1 MYVPEHPPERPFADV
16 MQLRKLC
23 ALLSVLLISGCGWVG
38 VELQEPDTENV
49 RWFSAG
55 DIGDDR
61 KGSVVIKLGES
72 RADVVS
78 KLGEPK
84 TTATHRNLVILEYP
98 SREKTRCGFSVCLV
112 ILSFPSREEKDGRIQ
127 LHFHDDQLS
136 LIQRST
142 TKGRFYGLY
151 MDDSG
156 SGLSIGSISKCNV

>member
-1 MYVPEHPPERPFADV
+1 MYVPVHTPERPFADV

-38 VELQEPDTENV
+38 VELQEPHTENV
-49 RWFSAG
+49 RWFSAR

-61 KGSVVIKLGES
+61 KGAVVIKLGES
-72 RADVVS
+72 RANVVS

-84 TTATHRNLVILEYP
+84 STATQRNLAILEYP
-98 SREKTRCGFSVCLV
+98 YREKTRSGFSVCLV
-112 ILSFPSREEKDGRIQ
+112 ILTFPFREEKDGRIQ
-127 LHFHDDQLS
+127 LYFHGDQLS
-136 LIQRST
+136 LIQRSAT
-142 TKGRFYGLY
+142 NGRFYGLY